1 MEMNNYP
8 SYLIHYGVPGQK
20 WGVRRFQN
28 EDGTYTDLGKRLR
41 RSGDSEALVLPKG
54 STVYRVSKFKK
65 DKLTKGS
72 KYLYTDADKD
82 VYEGAFSTFL
92 KNNWKRSKDVYRKT
106 YITQE
111 DLIAP
116 SEKKMNDIVGKRLLS
131 DRALYTRTYYTAIQM
146 LQSGHPAMKNVRLHL
161 KDPKY
166 QENSDYQQEI
176 SKKIMCKAYN
186 SMIENDKKELNT
198 LLKIVSKQGYNSIM
212 DQNNVRIYNNA
223 AEPFI
228 TMNAKKT
235 LKEINN
241 EKLEDEYIHA
251 TLKKLEKKIGSR
263 AYL

>member
-1 MEMNNYP
+1 MSNYS

-20 WGVRRFQN
+20 WGVRRYQN

-106 YITQE
+106 YETKE

-116 SEKKMNDIVGKRLLS
+116 TEKKLNEIVSKRLEKDMGLNM
-131 DRALYTRTYYTAIQM
+131 RTYFTAVDM
-146 LQSGHPAMKNVRLHL
+146 LQSGHPLMRNVGAHIANPKYE
-161 KDPKY
+161 KDPAFK
-166 QENSDYQQEI
+166 EDVNR
-176 SKKIMCKAYN
+176 KIMIRAYN
-186 SMIENDKKELNT
+186 SMIENDKRELNN
-198 LLKIVSKQGYNSIM
+198 LLKEVSKQGYNAIM

-235 LKEINN
+235 LKQINN

-263 AYL
+263 AFL